1 MHRRTFGTAI
11 VLALATVIS
20 LSAPSTA
27 DAQQQIVI
35 EASGPPGGDPIGLP
49 GILGGR
55 QLKTGTGRITG
66 RVLSA
71 ETGAPVR
78 RAQVRITAPEVGVKT
93 SLTDADG
100 RFEFKDLPAGRFSIN
115 ASKSGY
121 VNVGYGQTRPFES
134 ARPIELADKQVL
146 DKIDITMP
154 RGGVISGRIV
164 DEFGEPLADALV
176 SAMRQT
182 WANGRRRLTPSG
194 RTSQT
199 NDLGQFR
206 MYGLPPGEYYVSATL
221 RNTDMMLD
229 PATILGGAV
238 SGASGSTPSAGYA
251 PTYYPGTTVAGSAQR
266 VTVAIGQEAQNTDFA
281 LTPVRLARITGTVMT
296 SEGKPLEGGMVTA
309 APMNRSGE
317 IALTVMGTATGRTS
331 KDGTFTIN
339 SVSPG
344 DYVLTVRT
352 LRINISE
359 GGGGDTMMFRTM
371 IGGEGTDAE
380 TAALPISI
388 GGEDLSNVIV
398 VTSKGST
405 ASGKITFEGTSQ
417 PPSMT
422 GIRITAASADLDSP
436 TPGGGGAAA
445 KADGTFEVKGL
456 SGRRL
461 IRAANL
467 PPGWTLKSVRLNGE
481 DVTDAGVEFKTGQDL
496 AGLEIVATSKLTE
509 VSGAATATNG
519 TPLKDYTVVLFSD
532 DSQLWNLP
540 STRWVMGARPNQEG
554 RFRIRNMP
562 AGTYHIVAVDY
573 IEQGAWGDPELLER
587 LKLRA
592 KRITISEGGTETVDL
607 KLVEQ
612 Y

>member
-1 MHRRTFGTAI
+1 MNMTRAI
-11 VLALATVIS
+11 SKTVLIAMLALAV
-20 LSAPSTA
+20 AATA
-27 DAQQQIVI
+27 SAQQQIVI
-35 EASGPPGGDPIGLP
+35 EAGGPPGGDPIGLP
-49 GILGGR
+49 GLLGSR

-100 RFEFKDLPAGRFSIN
+100 RFEFKDLPAGRFSIT

-121 VNVGYGQTRPFES
+121 VSVGYGQLRPFES
-134 ARPIELADKQVL
+134 GRPIELADKQAL

-182 WANGRRRLTPSG
+182 WANGRRRLTPTG
-194 RTSQT
+194 RTSQS
-199 NDLGQFR
+199 NDLGLFR

-221 RNTDMMLD
+221 RNADMMID
-229 PATILGGAV
+229 ATAMFGGAV

-251 PTYYPGTTVAGSAQR
+251 PTYYPGTTVAGNAQR

-281 LTPVRLARITGTVMT
+281 LTPVRLARITGTVMS

-309 APMNRSGE
+309 TPLNRTGE
-317 IALTVMGTATGRTS
+317 IALAVMGSSTGRTS

-344 DYVLTVRT
+344 DYVLNVRT

-359 GGGGDTMMFRTM
+359 GGGDMMMFRSVV
-371 IGGEGTDAE
+371 GGEGADAE
-380 TAALPISI
+380 TASLPITV
-388 GGEDLSNVIV
+388 GGEDLSNVII
-398 VTSKGST
+398 VTAKGGS
-405 ASGKITFEGTSQ
+405 ASGRITFEGTSE

-422 GIRITAASADLDSP
+422 GVRITAAAADIDVV
-436 TPGGGGAAA
+436 TPGAGGGAAA
-445 KADGTFEVKGL
+445 KADGTFEIKGL

-461 IRAANL
+461 IRVANL
-467 PPGWTLKSVRLNGE
+467 PQGWMLKSVRLNGD
-481 DVTDAGVEFKTGQDL
+481 DVTDGGVEFKTGQDVS
-496 AGLEIVATSKLTE
+496 GFEVVATSKLTE
-509 VSGAATATNG
+509 INGAATATNG
-519 TPLKDYTVVLFSD
+519 TPLKDYTVVVFAD
-532 DSQLWNLP
+532 DPQLWNLP
-540 STRWVMGARPNQEG
+540 STRWVMGARPNQDG
-554 RFRIRNMP
+554 RFRLRNMP
-562 AGTYHIVAVDY
+562 AATYNIVAVDY

-592 KRITISEGGTETVDL
+592 KRITVSEGGTETVDL
-607 KLVEQ
+607 KLIDQ